1 MSNVLETTYLLYLVE
16 LINARKH
23 CIALQAIFP
32 LKRSLSSFTLSGF
45 RNQFLK
51 IYFFFRKK
59 RTQFLVSLPSSEQKM
74 AYILM
79 ITSNNLL
86 SVKEEKSEKD
96 GEKMLA
102 KLLR

>member
-1 MSNVLETTYLLYLVE
+1 
-16 LINARKH
+16 
-23 CIALQAIFP
+23 
-32 LKRSLSSFTLSGF
+32 
-45 RNQFLK
+45 
-51 IYFFFRKK
+51 
-59 RTQFLVSLPSSEQKM
+59 VSLPSSEQKM